1 MYTLHYLPSACSLA
15 TQVIL
20 RELEQPVRLVHKQNT
35 PDFLAL
41 NPVGAVPVLEDGGR
55 ILREGVAIILHLLE
69 KHNNALIP
77 TAPEAK
83 SQAIENILFANATMH
98 PAYGR
103 LFFIAEHLTD
113 GPEKDKA
120 FNAAAKAI
128 NHLWGAV
135 EQKLSESNTT
145 EKGFLGGRTVSPAD
159 ILLTVYSR
167 WGGFFPVDIQMGE
180 KSTNMVNAVMQ
191 LESFQQSLQAEE
203 DAEKAGAA

>member
-20 RELEQPVRLVHKQNT
+20 RELKQPVRLVHKQNT
-35 PDFLAL
+35 PDFSAL
-41 NPVGAVPVLEDGGR
+41 NPVGAVPVLEDDGR

-69 KHNNALIP
+69 KHNNVLIP
-77 TAPEAK
+77 TVPEAK

-128 NHLWGAV
+128 NHLWGVV
-135 EQKLSESNTT
+135 EQKLSGANPT
-145 EKGFLGGRTVSPAD
+145 EKGFLGGSTVSPAD

-180 KSTNMVNAVMQ
+180 KSTHMVNAVMQ

>member
-15 TQVIL
+15 TQIIL

-35 PDFLAL
+35 PEFLAL
-41 NPVGAVPVLEDGGR
+41 NPVGAVPVLEDDGR

-69 KHNNALIP
+69 KHNNVLIP
-77 TAPEAK
+77 VSPEEK

-98 PAYGR
+98 PAYGQ

-128 NHLWGAV
+128 NHLWGVV
-135 EQKLSESNTT
+135 EQKLSESNPT
-145 EKGFLGGRTVSPAD
+145 EKGFLGGNTVSPAD

-180 KSTNMVNAVMQ
+180 KSTHMVNAVMQ
-191 LESFQQSLQAEE
+191 LKSFQQSLQAEE